1 VTQWRAW
8 LERRGGF
15 LVLPALVALA
25 ALFFNRLA
33 FSNLILA
40 RGDTFLY
47 FYPYWS
53 AASAALRAGRV
64 PLWNPDIFMG
74 APFLAN
80 SQAGFFYPLNWPVWL
95 LLPAPYAVSAT
106 IVLHV
111 VIAGAGAYLA
121 GRRTLA
127 LGRPAALFGA
137 ALFALGGYLT
147 AQVEHVNQ
155 LQGLAWLPW
164 LFAAVAG
171 LKRKETTD
179 YTDSTDF
186 PLQSAKSAQSA
197 DECSSEEHSS
207 ADWADL
213 ADSEQE
219 SVESVVPSVLAVGGL
234 LALQLLAGHT
244 QTAFISGVAVGVWLA
259 AGAVGDLSGLP
270 RPDRS
275 AYVRRWLRNALVL
288 AGGVALAA
296 ALSAVQLLPTLELA
310 GLSSRQGGLPI
321 NEVLSFSWHPLHL
334 TRALLPAYDAPLF
347 SEYVAFLP
355 LTGLALAV
363 VGAWRWRRDA
373 AVRPWVVLL
382 VVALVLAMGRFTP
395 IYHLLGRLPGFDLFR
410 VPARWLAPAALAAA
424 LLAGLG
430 WQRVAQFAA
439 FGDLSGLGRPDRSA
453 AARAA
458 RRELVAPLLAAA
470 ALIALLI
477 VWGFAAGLL
486 ARFVPTGAEA
496 PFAAPGGRALLGW
509 LIEAALLGLLL
520 WVILTVPRA
529 RARHAPY
536 DLLALALAALWLGS
550 RGLPYNHPTTPAA
563 YLDLRPPVARL
574 LALAECVAPGP
585 CAAPPDRFLSL
596 SDIFFDP
603 GDAAEIESIYGDQL
617 DEAARYDYTVAVKQ
631 WEVLS
636 PNLSMRDGLP
646 AIDGFDGG
654 ILPLASYGEVMRLIL
669 PPGTATS
676 DGRLREYLD
685 AAPDAR
691 WLSLFN
697 GRYLIT
703 DKVGDEWREGVFFD
717 RQHPVVVAETAV
729 AVAGV
734 PPFEATELWLLAG
747 GMPPPVEIVTA
758 NGQTWPLAAE
768 LLHAPDLYR
777 VPFPQPAEAAAIALL
792 PCESAA
798 ADCGLAALTLVDARD
813 GAFLPLTPAP
823 YRLIHS
829 GDVKIYENRDALPR
843 AFVVGDWQWQPDSAA
858 AVTAMSA
865 SGFDPARTAVLV
877 GQETQQSPQP
887 QMRTARTQ
895 ATAEIVAYAP
905 ERVAARVNGA
915 GGLLLLTDAHYP
927 GWEATLD
934 GAPTPIHAADGLFR
948 GVFVPAGEH
957 EVVFTF
963 RPRSYR
969 VGAGVS
975 LLGLSVV
982 VLGVVMRKRK
992 RNAERR

>member
-1 VTQWRAW
+1 
-8 LERRGGF
+8 
-15 LVLPALVALA
+15 VLPALVGLA

-33 FSNLILA
+33 LSNLILA

-53 AASAALRAGRV
+53 AAADALRAGRV

-80 SQAGFFYPLNWPVWL
+80 SQAGFFYPLNWPLWL

-111 VIAGAGAYLA
+111 VIAGAGAYVA

-127 LGRPAALFGA
+127 LARPAALFGA

-164 LFAAVAG
+164 LFAVFARQTCQVSEDLTG
-171 LKRKETTD
+171 LKT
-179 YTDSTDF
+179 
-186 PLQSAKSAQSA
+186 A
-197 DECSSEEHSS
+197 
-207 ADWADL
+207 
-213 ADSEQE
+213 
-219 SVESVVPSVLAVGGL
+219 VVVGGL

-244 QTAFISGVAVGVWLA
+244 QTAFISGVALVIWLA
-259 AGAVGDLSGLP
+259 ARLVGRDDS
-270 RPDRS
+270 RPS
-275 AYVRRWLRNALVL
+275 RRGNALRVGLVL

-296 ALSAVQLLPTLELA
+296 VLAAVQLLPTLELA
-310 GLSSRQGGLPI
+310 GLSSRQGGLDI

-373 AVRPWVVLL
+373 AVRPWLIL
-382 VVALVLAMGRFTP
+382 IVVALVLALGRFTP
-395 IYHLLGRLPGFDLFR
+395 VYHLLGRLPGFDLFR
-410 VPARWLAPAALAAA
+410 VPARWLAPAALGAA

-430 WQRVAQFAA
+430 WQRVAEFAA
-439 FGDLSGLGRPDRSA
+439 GERSA
-453 AARAA
+453 AARRA
-458 RRELVAPLLAAA
+458 LVVPLLAAA
-470 ALIALLI
+470 ILIGLLI
-477 VWGFAAGLL
+477 VWGFAAGWA
-486 ARFVPTGAEA
+486 ARVVPTGAEA

-520 WVILTVPRA
+520 WVALTAPRDRA
-529 RARHAPY
+529 RRAPY
-536 DLLALALAALWLGS
+536 DLLVLALAALWIGS

-563 YLDLRPPVARL
+563 ALELRPPVARL
-574 LALAECVAPGP
+574 QALAQCVVPGP
-585 CAAPPDRFLSL
+585 CAAPPDRYLSL
-596 SDIFFDP
+596 SDILFDP

-617 DEAARYDYTVAVKQ
+617 DDAALYDYVVAVKQ

-654 ILPLASYGEVMRLIL
+654 ILPLATYGELMRLIL
-669 PPGTATS
+669 PPGSATS

-703 DKVGDEWREGVFFD
+703 DKVGDVWREGVLFD
-717 RQHPVVVAETAV
+717 RQHPVSVGDAPAVITAR
-729 AVAGV
+729 
-734 PPFEATELWLLAG
+734 PFEATELWLLADG
-747 GMPPPVEIVTA
+747 TPPPVEVTTPD
-758 NGQTWPLAAE
+758 GRVWPLSPE
-768 LLHAPDLYR
+768 LLSAPDLYR
-777 VPFPQPAEAAAIALL
+777 VPFPEPAVAAGILLQPCA
-792 PCESAA
+792 SAA
-798 ADCGLAALTLVDARD
+798 AGCGLAALTLVDGRD
-813 GAFLPLTPAP
+813 GAFQSLSPAP
-823 YRLIHS
+823 YHLIHS

-858 AVTAMSA
+858 AVTAMTA
-865 SGFDPARTAVLV
+865 PGFDPARTAVLV
-877 GQETQQSPQP
+877 GQETPQSRQP
-887 QMRTARTQ
+887 QTRAAQ

-905 ERVAARVNGA
+905 ERVVVRVDGD

-927 GWEATLD
+927 GWEAMLD
-934 GAPTPIHAADGLFR
+934 GAPVAIHAADGLFR

-957 EVVFTF
+957 EVVFAF
-963 RPRSYR
+963 RPGSYR
-969 VGAGVS
+969 LGLVVS
-975 LLGLSVV
+975 LLGLGV
-982 VLGVVMRKRK
+982 VLVGSLMLRKSK
-992 RNAERR
+992 RNTELHGGARSYTEKDSSSV

>member
-1 VTQWRAW
+1 VKRWAERAG
-8 LERRGGF
+8 ERGWW
-15 LVLPALVALA
+15 VLPALVGLA

-33 FSNLILA
+33 FSNLVLA

-47 FYPYWS
+47 FYPYWQ
-53 AASAALRAGRV
+53 AAAAALRAGRV

-80 SQAGFFYPLNWPVWL
+80 SQAGFFYPLNWPLWL
-95 LLPAPYAVSAT
+95 LFRAPYAVSAT

-127 LGRPAALFGA
+127 LARPAALLGA

-164 LFAAVAG
+164 LFVAVG
-171 LKRKETTD
+171 LLKKEETTD
-179 YTDSTDF
+179 YADSTDF
-186 PLQSAKSAQSA
+186 QNGK
-197 DECSSEEHSS
+197 
-207 ADWADL
+207 
-213 ADSEQE
+213 
-219 SVESVVPSVLAVGGL
+219 SVESVKSVGSSFLGPVTAVGGL

-244 QTAFISGVAVGVWLA
+244 QTAFISGVAVAVWVLA
-259 AGAVGDLSGLP
+259 DLRGLR
-270 RPDRS
+270 RPVKPWR
-275 AYVRRWLRNALVL
+275 ALLIL
-288 AGGVALAA
+288 AGGAALAA
-296 ALSAVQLLPTLELA
+296 VLAAVQLLPTLELA

-321 NEVLSFSWHPLHL
+321 NEVLSFSWQPLHL

-363 VGAWRWRRDA
+363 VGAWRWRHDA
-373 AVRPWVVLL
+373 AVRPWLIL
-382 VVALVLAMGRFTP
+382 IIVALVLALGRFTP
-395 IYHLLGRLPGFDLFR
+395 VYHLLGRLPGFDLFR
-410 VPARWLAPAALAAA
+410 VPARWLAPAALGVA

-430 WQRVAQFAA
+430 WQRVAEFVAGERPAA
-439 FGDLSGLGRPDRSA
+439 V
-453 AARAA
+453 A
-458 RRELVAPLLAAA
+458 RRELIAPLLAAA
-470 ALIALLI
+470 VLIGLLV
-477 VWGFAAGLL
+477 VWGFAAGWV
-486 ARFVPTGAEA
+486 AHFVPTGAEA

-520 WVILTVPRA
+520 WVALTVPRA

-536 DLLALALAALWLGS
+536 DLIVLALAVLWLGS

-563 YLDLRPPVARL
+563 ALELRPPVARL
-574 LALAECVAPGP
+574 LALAQCVAPGP

-596 SDIFFDP
+596 SDILFDP
-603 GDAAEIESIYGDQL
+603 GDAAEIDSIYGDQL
-617 DEAARYDYTVAVKQ
+617 DAAAIYDYVVAVKQ

-654 ILPLASYGEVMRLIL
+654 ILPLATYSELMRLIL
-669 PPGTATS
+669 PPDSATS
-676 DGRLREYLD
+676 DGRLREYLA

-703 DKVGDEWREGVFFD
+703 DKVGDVWREGVLFD
-717 RQHPVVVAETAV
+717 RQHPVNMGDAPAAVTAL
-729 AVAGV
+729 
-734 PPFEATELWLLAG
+734 PFEATELWLLAEG
-747 GMPPPVEIVTA
+747 TPPPVEVTTSD
-758 NGQTWPLAAE
+758 GQIWLLAAE
-768 LLHAPDLYR
+768 LFGAPDLYR
-777 VPFPQPAEAAAIALL
+777 VVFPEPAVATGIALL
-792 PCESAA
+792 PCEAA
-798 ADCGLAALTLVDARD
+798 ADCGLTALTLVDGRD
-813 GAFLPLTPAP
+813 GAFQPLSPAP

-829 GDVKIYENRDALPR
+829 GDVKIYENLDALPR
-843 AFVVGDWQWQPDSAA
+843 AFVVAGWQWQPDSAA

-865 SGFDPARTAVLV
+865 PGFDPRQTAVLV
-877 GQETQQSPQP
+877 GNDTTQSPQP
-887 QMRTARTQ
+887 QMRTAPFI
-895 ATAEIVAYAP
+895 ATAEIIAYAP
-905 ERVAARVNGA
+905 ERVAVRAGGD

-927 GWEATLD
+927 GWEVTLD
-934 GAPTPIHAADGLFR
+934 GQPAAVYAADGLFR

-957 EVVFTF
+957 EVVFAF

-969 VGAGVS
+969 IGAVVS
-975 LLGLSVV
+975 LLGLGV
-982 VLGVVMRKRK
+982 VLIGVVSLVKR
-992 RNAERR
+992 RGTQRDAEAENHSFSA

>member
-1 VTQWRAW
+1 MKRWAEW
-8 LERRGGF
+8 LGGRGWP
-15 LVLPALVALA
+15 VLPALIGLV

-53 AASAALRAGRV
+53 AAAAALRAGRV
-64 PLWNPDIFMG
+64 PLWNPDLFMG

-95 LLPAPYAVSAT
+95 LLPTPYAVSAS
-106 IVLHV
+106 ILVHV

-127 LGRPAALFGA
+127 LTRPAALLGA

-164 LFAAVAG
+164 LFVAVAG
-171 LKRKETTD
+171 LKKKETTD
-179 YTDSTDF
+179 FTDYTDF
-186 PLQSAKSAQSA
+186 QNEK
-197 DECSSEEHSS
+197 
-207 ADWADL
+207 
-213 ADSEQE
+213 
-219 SVESVVPSVLAVGGL
+219 SVESVKSVVSSSLGPALAVGGL

-244 QTAFISGVAVGVWLA
+244 QTAFISGVAVAVWLLA
-259 AGAVGDLSGLP
+259 TLVGRDDSRQSVGGRKQP
-270 RPDRS
+270 
-275 AYVRRWLRNALVL
+275 ALRVALVL

-296 ALSAVQLLPTLELA
+296 VLAAVQLLPTLELA
-310 GLSSRQGGLPI
+310 GLSSRQGGLAL

-347 SEYVAFLP
+347 SEYLAFLP

-363 VGAWRWRRDA
+363 VGAWRWRHDA
-373 AVRPWVVLL
+373 AVRPWLVLI
-382 VVALVLAMGRFTP
+382 VVALVLALGRFTP
-395 IYHLLGRLPGFDLFR
+395 VYHLLGRLPGFDLFR
-410 VPARWLAPAALAAA
+410 VPARWLAVAALGAA

-430 WQRVAQFAA
+430 WQRLAGFATA
-439 FGDLSGLGRPDRSA
+439 AWPTA

-458 RRELVAPLLAAA
+458 AWRELRRPLLAAA
-470 ALIALLI
+470 VGLALLI
-477 VWGFAAGLL
+477 LWGFAAGLL
-486 ARFVPTGAEA
+486 ARVAPTGAEA
-496 PFAAPGGRALLGW
+496 PFAAPSGRALLGW
-509 LIEAALLGLLL
+509 LIEAVLFSLLL
-520 WVILTVPRA
+520 WIIATAPRE

-536 DLLALALAALWLGS
+536 DLIALALAVLWLGS
-550 RGLPYNHPTTPAA
+550 RGLPYNQLTTPAA
-563 YLDLRPPVARL
+563 AFELRPPVARL
-574 LALAECVAPGP
+574 LALAECVPPGP

-596 SDIFFDP
+596 SDILFDP
-603 GDAAEIESIYGDQL
+603 GDTAEIESIYGDQL
-617 DEAARYDYTVAVKQ
+617 DDAALYDYIVAVKQ

-636 PNLSMRDGLP
+636 PNLSLRDGLP

-654 ILPLASYGEVMRLIL
+654 VLPLASYSELMRLIL
-669 PPGTATS
+669 PPGSATS
-676 DGRLREYLD
+676 DGRLREYLT

-703 DKVGDEWREGVFFD
+703 DKVGDVWREGVFFD
-717 RQHPVVVAETAV
+717 RQHPVVVGDTPAAV
-729 AVAGV
+729 GDV
-734 PPFEATELWLLAG
+734 PPFEATEVWLLAEG
-747 GMPPPVEIVTA
+747 TPPPVAVTTSD
-758 NGQTWPLAAE
+758 GQTGPLTAE
-768 LLHAPDLYR
+768 LLSAPDLYR
-777 VPFPQPAEAAAIALL
+777 VLFPAPAAATSIALL
-792 PCESAA
+792 PCEPPAA
-798 ADCGLAALTLVDARD
+798 GCGLAALTLVDARD
-813 GAFLPLTPAP
+813 GAFQSLTPAP

-843 AFVVGDWQWQPDSAA
+843 AFVAGDWQWQPDVAA

-865 SGFDPARTAVLV
+865 PGFDPRRTVVLV
-877 GQETQQSPQP
+877 GDGPLPAATGG
-887 QMRTARTQ
+887 
-895 ATAEIVAYAP
+895 TAEIIAYAP
-905 ERVAARVNGA
+905 ERVVVRVAGG
-915 GGLLLLTDAHYP
+915 GGLLLLSDAHYP

-934 GAPTPIHAADGLFR
+934 GAPATIYAADGLFR

-957 EVVFTF
+957 EVVFAF

-969 VGAGVS
+969 LGAIVS
-975 LLGLSVV
+975 LLGLGVA
-982 VLGVVMRKRK
+982 LAGVVMLMKRE
-992 RNAERR
+992 RDAERRRGARSYAEKE